1 MKSVKIGIAGL
12 GTVGSGVAKILLEN
26 EESLY
31 RHIGFKLELKRIATL
46 TKSNLAPDNIKGLI
60 VDNISSLFVDDID
73 IAVETMGGID
83 IARDFIETALKNKK
97 GVVTANKALL
107 AQYGSEMIQIAR
119 EHNSELA
126 FEASV
131 AGGIPIIRVLKNGLA
146 SDNIISIRGIVNGTA
161 NFILSRMLSEKQNF
175 NDALL
180 FAQNAGFAEKNPSFD
195 IDGIDS
201 AHKSVIIA
209 LVAFGFAAK
218 FSDIW
223 YEGIRDITYQDLKM
237 AYDLGYKIKLIATVR
252 KSKGKLDMRVHPTM
266 IKKDDF
272 LAKTDGV
279 YNAITVKGSYSGKT
293 TYIGKGAGSLPTA
306 NSIVAD
312 LIQMAKRMRYGGFGT
327 VFPSGFANLNR
338 FELEKRE
345 NLRLRYYLRF
355 GVADKPGALS
365 NITGILGKNDI
376 SIHSML
382 QIGRNG
388 NGFVPLIMMT
398 HTADEDAV
406 LRAVREIDELNITAK
421 PTLLIR
427 IMDNE

>member
-46 TKSNLAPDNIKGLI
+46 AKSNLAPDNIKGLI
-60 VDNISSLFVDDID
+60 VDDISSLFVDDID

-83 IARDFIETALKNKK
+83 TARDFIETALKNKK

-180 FAQNAGFAEKNPSFD
+180 FAQNAGFAEKNPSYD

-398 HTADEDAV
+398 HVVDEDAV

>member
-46 TKSNLAPDNIKGLI
+46 TKSNLAPDNIKELI
-60 VDNISSLFVDDID
+60 VDDISSLFVDDID

-83 IARDFIETALKNKK
+83 TARDFIETALKNKK

-180 FAQNAGFAEKNPSFD
+180 FAQNAGFAEKNPSYD

-237 AYDLGYKIKLIATVR
+237 AYDLGYKIKLIATIR

-398 HTADEDAV
+398 HVAGEDAV
-406 LRAVREIDELNITAK
+406 LRAVREIDELNIIAK